1 MEGAHAAHTG
11 NLLNAGVVK
20 AAFDWVAS
28 LSDEHIAAL
37 IVLRARVAPRAPET
51 IALDERLCDAAGL
64 TMISEHI
71 EAAIV

>member
-37 IVLRARVAPRAPET
+37 IVL
-51 IALDERLCDAAGL
+51 DERLCDAAGL

>member
-37 IVLRARVAPRAPET
+37 IVLRV
-51 IALDERLCDAAGL
+51 GL
-64 TMISEHI
+64 SSPKGILSR
-71 EAAIV
+71 